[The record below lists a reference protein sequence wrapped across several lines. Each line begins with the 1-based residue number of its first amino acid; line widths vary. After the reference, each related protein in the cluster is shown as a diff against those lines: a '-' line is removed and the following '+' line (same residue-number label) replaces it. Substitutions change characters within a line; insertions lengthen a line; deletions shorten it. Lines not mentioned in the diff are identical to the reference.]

1 MDEFRTKEAERQE
14 KIFLE
19 LCSEPYKEMV
29 QGKREMSINDFER
42 LRYAISALDLFDY
55 CIYFS
60 FHYEEL
66 SAKAAEKEELL
77 KKVYDSHYSDGDN
90 FYAKKD
96 KWDIWLK
103 EFWEQIPLESQK
115 KKYKVR
121 FLD

>member
-1 MDEFRTKEAERQE
+1 MDEFRTKEVERQE

-115 KKYKVR
+115 KKYKAR

>member
-66 SAKAAEKEELL
+66 SAKAAEKEELFGE
-77 KKVYDSHYSDGDN
+77 VD
-90 FYAKKD
+90 A
-96 KWDIWLK
+96 
-103 EFWEQIPLESQK
+103 
-115 KKYKVR
+115 
-121 FLD
+121 